1 MKKKR
6 IIKTIK
12 IVLLIMV
19 LLAGVKGVLVYRDY
33 RAEQER
39 LAQEPY
45 FTKDKLT
52 EHVMNV
58 LKQKF
63 HVKVTPSWRK
73 EKWRKEDLD
82 DWPDYSY
89 YTIEDTEDTEIVVTV
104 MNDELFNDLSEYD
117 RDGFEKAKEYGI
129 TADNPLTADWVMEHP
144 NEAVEIMEGMASDG
158 HDYIYLFD
166 LVYPK
171 YEAITGEVIDIEKKE
186 EEWIEDFKEGYVD

>member
-1 MKKKR
+1 MNKKR

-12 IVLLIMV
+12 IVLLVIV
-19 LLAGVKGVLVYRDY
+19 LLAGVKGVLVYRKY

-52 EHVMNV
+52 THVMDV
-58 LKQKF
+58 LKEKF

-89 YTIEDTEDTEIVVTV
+89 YTIEATEDTEIVVTV
-104 MNDELFNDLSEYD
+104 MNDDLFNDLSEYD
-117 RDGFEKAKEYGI
+117 IDGFEKAKEYGI
-129 TADNPLTADWVMEHP
+129 TADNPLTVDWVMEHP
-144 NEAVEIMEGMASDG
+144 NKAVEIMEGMASDG
-158 HDYIYLFD
+158 YFYKNLFNYG
-166 LVYPK
+166 YPR
-171 YEAITGEVIDIEKKE
+171 YEAITGEVIDTEKKE
-186 EEWIEDFKEGYVD
+186 EEWMEDFKEGYVD